1 MFDIN
6 SVNVDHFKINLDN
19 NEVIDINP
27 PKIKVLKKIM
37 ALTKVTDETAINEV
51 SIALQMI
58 LNSNKQ
64 GKVFDDNYIDEKFTL
79 QNMKEFLKEYFK
91 WVSSIKNSP
100 N

>member
-6 SVNVDHFKINLDN
+6 SLNVDHFKINLEN
-19 NEVIDINP
+19 NEIIDINP

-37 ALTKVTDETAINEV
+37 TLTKVTDETAIDEISNA
-51 SIALQMI
+51 ILLI

-64 GKVFDDNYIDEKFTL
+64 GKKFNQDYIDENFTI
-79 QNMKEFLKEYFK
+79 QNMQEFLKQYFK
-91 WVSSIKNSP
+91 WVSSIQNNP

>member
-6 SVNVDHFKINLDN
+6 SLNVDHFKINLEN
-19 NEVIDINP
+19 NEIIDINP

-37 ALTKVTDETAINEV
+37 TLTKVTDETAIDEISNA
-51 SIALQMI
+51 ILLI

-64 GKVFDDNYIDEKFTL
+64 GKKFNQDYIDENFTI
-79 QNMKEFLKEYFK
+79 QNMQEFLKQYIK
-91 WVSSIKNSP
+91 WVSSIQNNP